1 MRQITTADAGRGL
14 GLDLPVGRRGDGGT
28 AAGLRR
34 QSLLMGLKLLNSLL
48 RVVEVVTVLMSRCG
62 WQRRLRKALL
72 FAVATAVEIGLCQG
86 LRLGGLAG
94 RAAIDQYD
102 VERTIL
108 ESARGIREREVQRQ
122 HDGVQ
127 QQ

>member
-1 MRQITTADAGRGL
+1 MFDERSARKEFLSAPPSVPTVVAAFLEPGVAALMLVVCHVLYGADF
-14 GLDLPVGRRGDGGT
+14 DGPST
-28 AAGLRR
+28 
-34 QSLLMGLKLLNSLL
+34 
-48 RVVEVVTVLMSRCG
+48 
-62 WQRRLRKALL
+62 ALL
-72 FAVATAVEIGLCQG
+72 FAVATTVEIGLCQG

-122 HDGVQ
+122 HDDVQ